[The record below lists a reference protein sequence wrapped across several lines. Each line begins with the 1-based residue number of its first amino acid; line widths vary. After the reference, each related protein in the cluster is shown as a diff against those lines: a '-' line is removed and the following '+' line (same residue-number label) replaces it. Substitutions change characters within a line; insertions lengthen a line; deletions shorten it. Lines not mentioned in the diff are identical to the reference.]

1 MGVCVFQQRSS
12 HDVRCVAGQ
21 ASDVTEVLSDLTHIG
36 RASVELDG
44 DGNESEEEAYA
55 EVVEYVRVG
64 VQLIHD
70 ELIPAAAQHAAAGAE
85 SDDDAGAVD
94 DDQDLDSTTLH

>member
-1 MGVCVFQQRSS
+1 MKQEELPGNVN
-12 HDVRCVAGQ
+12 
-21 ASDVTEVLSDLTHIG
+21 EIPNDLTPIG

-44 DGNESEEEAYA
+44 DGSESEEEAYA

-70 ELIPAAAQHAAAGAE
+70 ELIPAAAHRLEAGGEMRDESSAAA
-85 SDDDAGAVD
+85 
-94 DDQDLDSTTLH
+94 DLDDEQDSVPNTLH